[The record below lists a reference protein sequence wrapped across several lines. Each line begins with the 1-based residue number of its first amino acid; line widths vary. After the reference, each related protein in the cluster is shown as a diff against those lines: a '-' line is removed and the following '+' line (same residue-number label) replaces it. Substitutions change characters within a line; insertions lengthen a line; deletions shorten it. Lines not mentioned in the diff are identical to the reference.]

1 VDAPLYCG
9 VTGKEQPIRIAAG
22 FYGVHR
28 STALTV
34 ESLKENLLK
43 PLQEVGA
50 VDVFVHAIIVT
61 ELEDGT
67 HVKEEAG
74 VELCPKD
81 YLLLRACVSSTS
93 AQEVVDN
100 KHHLKSFA
108 KTGVWESAETVGFRN
123 LTGPFPRVVPPAI
136 ADEGVRLNML
146 RSRFSMQQV
155 GRLMVKHEKDIGVKY
170 THIVLARP
178 DVGLVS
184 PLIWKPPPVHLQ
196 GVALHAETMWLR
208 VPNMQH
214 YYGLNDRLS
223 YGSRDALLYV
233 SNEFDK
239 MNKSNANF
247 SFGSEAKFCNH
258 LLSAGK
264 IGLGRMHVGVT
275 PVCNVRVRATGEVE
289 DMDFYIRGDPSPASS
304 CQGLSVFTTSED
316 TKDACLGV
324 KREDLTDWGWKVPP
338 LNASLQMIHI
348 PKTGGTTLEDVA
360 YAHGVSWGAYKTEW
374 NHNGEFPP
382 KTALGKPDTWQ
393 PCSPWHIP
401 PAVYRAHGE
410 SGAINGGRQQTFC
423 VVRDPIDRAISQF
436 TFEAQSTNGPNINSS
451 KSSGKDLKC
460 KANSLNRRIHT
471 VLGGAAK
478 DIQRVE
484 KEFPLV
490 GSLKKTATCVE
501 CATVADCHWLPQWL
515 YVEGTCDHVLRFE
528 RLAEDFELLMKRFEG
543 TTRGTKTLAAAV
555 RNANASLAS
564 GCTTL
569 TKHDLDETSRAL
581 LSSVYEYDFE
591 MFGYSTEFGAHT
603 PVAKKDTPV
612 AKKAN
617 STSNDNKATTPTQQE
632 ELKELKAEL
641 KEEQLKEERAS
652 ASDKTSASDDENDA
666 TLAQE
671 QEQESNVTLAQEQL
685 TEIGAQSAQLS
696 PDGVAKILDDI
707 RDQLRLENGLTV
719 EKREGHNASADSW
732 LRITT
737 DEADHTGNHKH
748 KKQRLDNAT
757 SVDQQENITSDSA
770 AADDT
775 AKQDSTATDSAVA
788 DAPGKNF
795 IATGSAA
802 AVIEGRLDAADDA
815 GKQENVTIYSAADHL
830 VKHKKRGSHHGKAA
844 DQQDNMTVALCSLM
858 TLRMEAPHLLPWVA
872 YHLLIGVDQIHL
884 YHDDRSGMW
893 NEKLMQLH
901 RPLMNY
907 LHAHEKVTIHSMAEQ
922 NLESQQD
929 QIDHCGALVSKNL
942 VGGKPPATWVGN
954 WDIDEMAVGDRPH
967 DSAKGVFDIKHVLR
981 SLGARPQTTGVLI
994 PRFTMGG
1001 PLPRDEFPDASLFEM
1016 AQWSHRLNWHS
1027 HGKAMWKPSEH
1038 TGAIGGAGHS
1048 LWTDVPGGI
1057 VLPDGSQRPYLLRE
1071 DNTTDALVWESP
1083 DYLGPGN
1090 AAPEKHLVGP
1100 KPEWLATNV
1109 GEGKKEFRATL
1120 PLLALPLRLYHFD
1133 RRSTAE
1139 CWRRV
1144 AMYRD
1149 ISDALRHERALLHE
1163 ESQERKESLDM
1174 DASIDQVIQG
1184 LGSDAFD
1191 GSKYDLDCN
1200 DGLPTS
1206 GALEYDVE
1214 DASLSSPKIIE
1225 MVRHELGTE
1234 GLAIAKQE
1242 RIDYIQFLQAFRR
1255 NLASWDEIAYWLP
1268 EKEPTAGK

>member
-34 ESLKENLLK
+34 ESLRENLLK

-436 TFEAQSTNGPNINSS
+436 TFEAQSTNGPNVNSS

-603 PVAKKDTPV
+603 PVAKK
-612 AKKAN
+612 AN
-617 STSNDNKATTPTQQE
+617 STSNDNKAATPTQQE

-815 GKQENVTIYSAADHL
+815 GKQENVTTYSAADHL

-1268 EKEPTAGK
+1268 EKEPTAAK